1 MQYWCSATHV
11 LYIWCSTTVIMRCS
25 TTIQGLLIGYNVSTT
40 HVLCICRSL
49 ERSEWQ
55 ENQSNQ
61 KVEGRFLWADGYKP
75 NVFCTS
81 LFKSRPTSHT
91 RAVTRQHNSSMTDG
105 RQWEL
110 FSFRLVKACVKS
122 PQRGIVQIVS
132 KPSSLHYCSLQLTS
146 ETPTT
151 ISLSDRLPVS
161 PSVSTSFSPAF
172 QCLSCR
178 F

>member
-1 MQYWCSATHV
+1 MT
-11 LYIWCSTTVIMRCS
+11 REP
-25 TTIQGLLIGYNVSTT
+25 IQPES
-40 HVLCICRSL
+40 
-49 ERSEWQ
+49 
-55 ENQSNQ
+55 
-61 KVEGRFLWADGYKP
+61 GRPILWADGYKP

-81 LFKSRPTSHT
+81 LFKSRPTPHT
-91 RAVTRQHNSSMTDG
+91 RAVTRQHYSAMTDG

-110 FSFRLVKACVKS
+110 FSFFGWSRICVKS
-122 PQRGIVQIVS
+122 PQSGIVQIVS
-132 KPSSLHYCSLQLTS
+132 KSSSLHYCSLQLTS

-151 ISLSDRLPVS
+151 ICLSDRLPVS

>member
-1 MQYWCSATHV
+1 MWCSTTTQGLLIGCNVSTTQV
-11 LYIWCSTTVIMRCS
+11 LYIWCSTSKV
-25 TTIQGLLIGYNVSTT
+25 LLIWYSITQ
-40 HVLCICRSL
+40 VLYTCRSL

-61 KVEGRFLWADGYKP
+61 KVEGQSCGRMDTNPMCSVQASSKVDPPHTQELSLGNTIVQWLMEDNGSCFLFGW
-75 NVFCTS
+75 
-81 LFKSRPTSHT
+81 SRI
-91 RAVTRQHNSSMTDG
+91 
-105 RQWEL
+105 
-110 FSFRLVKACVKS
+110 CVKS
-122 PQRGIVQIVS
+122 PQSGIVQIVS
-132 KPSSLHYCSLQLTS
+132 KSSSLHYCSLQLTS

-151 ISLSDRLPVS
+151 ICLSDRLPVS